1 MNQYVACKLNSRVVL
16 NYNKVVYA
24 KVSLLKL
31 LTKENLLYVLISLQ
45 LIDFQKKKFLLRV
58 PVIAT
63 RIRSNHRA
71 GSGNTLKHFPIKK
84 LSK

>member
-45 LIDFQKKKFLLRV
+45 LIDFQKKNFC
-58 PVIAT
+58 
-63 RIRSNHRA
+63 
-71 GSGNTLKHFPIKK
+71 
-84 LSK
+84 